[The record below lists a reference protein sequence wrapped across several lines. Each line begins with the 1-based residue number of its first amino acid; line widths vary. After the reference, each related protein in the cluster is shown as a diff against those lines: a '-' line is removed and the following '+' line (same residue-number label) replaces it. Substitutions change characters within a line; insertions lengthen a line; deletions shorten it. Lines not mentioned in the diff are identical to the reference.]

1 MPRLDAI
8 LRERGLRSS
17 QARDALKW
25 GKVFVDG
32 VPSSYAGR
40 EVSPDRVE
48 LRPDAPRIRPGR
60 DVVFLHTD
68 PHLVVCW
75 KPPGLLSVP
84 APRRGGH
91 KSVLGLVRRS
101 FGTGLPVHRLDEQT
115 SGLMMV
121 ARTEECQERTKRLL
135 ERHDVERR
143 YLALAHGRLT
153 SKRRVESVFVRDR
166 GDGRRGSA
174 PDGVPTPEGGKRAVT
189 HLVPLEAL
197 SRSVQVVGAQLETG
211 RTHQVR
217 IHLAEQGCPVL
228 GDPLYAN
235 PAIKRMAPR
244 LALHAYTLG
253 LRHPMTQQTLR
264 FTAPMPDDLL
274 LVMANQKGGRR
285 SRR

>member
-8 LRERGLRSS
+8 LRDQGLSAAD
-17 QARDALKW
+17 AREALKW

-32 VPSSYAGR
+32 VPSAYGGR
-40 EVSPDRVE
+40 EVTADRVTVR
-48 LRPDAPRIRPGR
+48 LDAPRIRPGR
-60 DVVFLHTD
+60 DAVFLHVD

-75 KPPGLLSVP
+75 KPPRLLSVP

-91 KSVLGLVRRS
+91 KSLVGLVRRS
-101 FGTGLPVHRLDEQT
+101 FGDGHPVHRLDEQT

-121 ARTEECQERTKRLL
+121 ARTPEAQERLKTLL

-143 YLALAHGRLT
+143 YLALVAGKLAGE
-153 SKRRVESVFVRDR
+153 RRVETIFVRDR

-174 PDGVPTPEGGKRAVT
+174 PQGAEPPNGKRAVT
-189 HLVPLEAL
+189 TLVPLEQL
-197 SRSVQVVGAQLETG
+197 SRSVQVVGARLETG

-235 PAIKRMAPR
+235 PTVKRLSPR
-244 LALHAYTLG
+244 LALHAFALG
-253 LRHPMTQQTLR
+253 FRHPMTGEDLR

-274 LVMANQKGGRR
+274 QVIAGLSGRSRGRR
-285 SRR
+285 

>member
-8 LRERGLRSS
+8 LKEQGLRS
-17 QARDALKW
+17 AEVRDALKW

-32 VPSSYAGR
+32 VPSGYAGR
-40 EVSPDRVE
+40 QVTADRVE
-48 LRPDAPRIRPGR
+48 LRRDAPRIRPGR

-68 PHLVVCW
+68 KHLVVCW

-101 FGTGLPVHRLDEQT
+101 FGAGFAVHRLDEQT

-143 YLALAHGRLT
+143 YLALAHGRLG
-153 SKRRVESVFVRDR
+153 SARRVESVFVRDR

-174 PDGVPTPEGGKRAVT
+174 PEDAPPPDGGKRAVT
-189 HLVPLEAL
+189 HLVPLEVV
-197 SRSVQVVGAQLETG
+197 SRSVQVVGARLETG

-235 PAIKRMAPR
+235 AAIKRKSPR
-244 LALHAYTLG
+244 LALHAYALG
-253 LRHPMTQQTLR
+253 LRHPMTHEALR

-274 LVMANQKGGRR
+274 QVWANPPGRR
-285 SRR
+285 PRR